1 MAVNKVLSKAGIL
14 PSVNVSESFGMPK
27 SKRQIETVYPKDRS
41 EWRRWLQDNHAA
53 PSSTWLIYDKKG
65 SGKQNLTYDQAVEE
79 ALCFGWIDS
88 RPNTLDDQRWMQLFS
103 PRKRK
108 SPWSRLN
115 KQRVE
120 KLIKQGLMTPAGLEK
135 IETAKQDGSWTL
147 LDAIEDLKIPPD
159 LEAALA
165 ASDAAQQY
173 FMAFSPSSR
182 KGILWWIES
191 AKRPETRAK
200 RIQET
205 VTLAA
210 ENIKA
215 NYPRQ

>member
-1 MAVNKVLSKAGIL
+1 
-14 PSVNVSESFGMPK
+14 MPK
-27 SKRQIETVYPKDRS
+27 SGGQVENVYPKDRT
-41 EWRRWLQDNHAA
+41 EWREWLEDNCLT
-53 PSSTWLIYDKKG
+53 STGVWLIYDKKG
-65 SGKQNLTYDQAVEE
+65 SGKPSLTYDEAVEE

-88 RPNTLDDQRWMQLFS
+88 RPNTLDAARWMQLFS
-103 PRKRK
+103 PRKPK
-108 SPWSRLN
+108 SPWSKLN
-115 KQRVE
+115 KQRIE
-120 KLIKQGLMTPAGLEK
+120 KLVEQGLIAPAGLQK
-135 IETAKQDGSWTL
+135 IEATKANGSWCL
-147 LDAIEDLKIPPD
+147 LDAIEELRIPTD

-165 ASDAAQQY
+165 VNDIARRY
-173 FMAFSPSSR
+173 FMAFSPSYK

-210 ENIKA
+210 QNIKA

>member
-1 MAVNKVLSKAGIL
+1 MSK
-14 PSVNVSESFGMPK
+14 SE
-27 SKRQIETVYPKDRS
+27 RQVETVYPQNRS
-41 EWRRWLQDNHAA
+41 HWRRWLQSNYAI
-53 PSSTWLIYDKKG
+53 SSGAWLIYDKKG
-65 SGKQNLTYDQAVEE
+65 SGKQNLTYDEAVEE

-88 RPNTLDDQRWMQLFS
+88 RPNTLNDDQWMQLFS

-108 SPWSRLN
+108 SPWSKLN

-120 KLIKQGLMTPAGLEK
+120 KLIEQGLMTPAGLEK
-135 IETAKQDGSWTL
+135 IETAKKDNSWSL
-147 LDAIEDLKIPPD
+147 LDAIEELKIPLD
-159 LEAALA
+159 LEEALA
-165 ASDAAQQY
+165 ANDTAREY

-191 AKRPETRAK
+191 AKRPATRAK
-200 RIQET
+200 RIQAT

-210 ENIKA
+210 QNIKA

>member
-1 MAVNKVLSKAGIL
+1 
-14 PSVNVSESFGMPK
+14 MPK
-27 SKRQIETVYPKDRS
+27 SERGVETVYPRDRS
-41 EWRRWLQDNHAA
+41 EWRRWLQDNHATNTGA
-53 PSSTWLIYDKKG
+53 WLIYDKKG
-65 SGKQNLTYDQAVEE
+65 SGKQNLTYDEAVEE

-88 RPNTLDDQRWMQLFS
+88 RPNTLDDERWMQLFS

-120 KLIKQGLMTPAGLEK
+120 KLIEQGLMAPAGLEK
-135 IETAKQDGSWTL
+135 IETAKQDGSWSL
-147 LDAIEDLKIPPD
+147 LDAIEELKLPPD
-159 LEAALA
+159 LEKALA
-165 ASDAAQQY
+165 ANDTAHQY
-173 FMAFSPSSR
+173 FMAFSPSSK
-182 KGILWWIES
+182 KGIFWWIES

-210 ENIKA
+210 QNIKA